1 MGILYSSLKFL
12 LFGKPKRHCMD
23 NLNFLLPTERERE
36 ARLVHVPNRQFT
48 EQHLTLNDYLSISLF
63 VIQNL
68 ENS

>member
-36 ARLVHVPNRQFT
+36 RLVWYTYQIGN
-48 EQHLTLNDYLSISLF
+48 S
-63 VIQNL
+63 QN
-68 ENS
+68 NI